1 MIRGILL
8 QQSIIIWL
16 TCDLL
21 LQAESG
27 PCSLEQQLRTDYNHT
42 GRGDMSAKDLDQ
54 LASMLRRL
62 IVLDP
67 TKRASAE
74 EIANDP
80 WLTET
85 NGPL

>member
-1 MIRGILL
+1 
-8 QQSIIIWL
+8 
-16 TCDLL
+16 
-21 LQAESG
+21 
-27 PCSLEQQLRTDYNHT
+27 
-42 GRGDMSAKDLDQ
+42 MSAKDLDQ

-67 TKRASAE
+67 TKRASAK